1 MDTLNYTLGTEE
13 IAKKLGYHVQYVR
26 FLAASSKIPALKRG
40 RKWLF
45 NEQEVLEFFKSQTP
59 ELKTPTPQKEHNN
72 DRRKDDNGAD
82 LLR

>member
-1 MDTLNYTLGTEE
+1 METIQYTLDSAD

-26 FLAASSKIPALKRG
+26 FLAAGGKIPALKRG

-59 ELKTPTPQKEHNN
+59 QLNTQKEHNN
-72 DRRKDDNGAD
+72 GRRKDDNGAD